1 MLQSRPLC
9 PALYAISVR
18 RLRTLP
24 AASFRFHLTMDPP
37 AVRLTLPTTKRVV
50 DFHHQAIAQGGRTTK
65 RAARFRRVALKKLL
79 SVFAEQPLCLPWHIY
94 IIPHPFAK
102 FNTILSNFVQIRP
115 HLSKFV
121 QPALESRK
129 NKKIFTACPIPF
141 LPRSV
146 RSERRV
152 DNSRTVRQCSICR
165 EMLTVIA
172 GRRFWENEWHKE
184 RTRLDH
190 LADHRKRNFE

>member
-1 MLQSRPLC
+1 MLQSKDC
-9 PALYAISVR
+9 FSFS
-18 RLRTLP
+18 
-24 AASFRFHLTMDPP
+24 ASRGSARHFFILLFL
-37 AVRLTLPTTKRVV
+37 V
-50 DFHHQAIAQGGRTTK
+50 TK

-79 SVFAEQPLCLPWHIY
+79 SVFAEQPRAFLGTFISYH
-94 IIPHPFAK
+94 
-102 FNTILSNFVQIRP
+102 ILSPKSTQFCPTLSKFVHICP
-115 HLSKFV
+115 SLSKFV

-172 GRRFWENEWHKE
+172 GRRFWETEWHKE
-184 RTRLDH
+184 RTRQNH